1 LGTFFQT
8 ITNGILIGGVYAVV
22 ATGLT
27 LIFGVLNVANF
38 AQGEFMMLGM
48 YVTLFLSRGLGVDPY
63 LLTFLVAVIFIA
75 FGYLVEKF
83 LIHQTLSKPHETQ
96 MLLTLGLAIFFRS
109 LMMVICGP
117 NYQSL
122 AVPYRLKS
130 LLIGGVLLSYPRLL
144 SFLVAVVLIILLW
157 LFLNYTELGRAI
169 RASSQNSKAATLMG
183 INSNWMY
190 GIAFSIGIMLAA
202 VGGLTLVPF
211 YYVFPDV
218 GVYFGLIAFVVV
230 VLGGLGDV
238 LGAIVSALLIGII
251 ESVTAQY
258 VALDL
263 SHLGVFL
270 VFILVLVFRPQ
281 GLLRGRRSS

>member
-1 LGTFFQT
+1 
-8 ITNGILIGGVYAVV
+8 
-22 ATGLT
+22 
-27 LIFGVLNVANF
+27 
-38 AQGEFMMLGM
+38 M
-48 YVTLFLSRGLGVDPY
+48 
-63 LLTFLVAVIFIA
+63 
-75 FGYLVEKF
+75 
-83 LIHQTLSKPHETQ
+83 
-96 MLLTLGLAIFFRS
+96 
-109 LMMVICGP
+109 
-117 NYQSL
+117 
-122 AVPYRLKS
+122 
-130 LLIGGVLLSYPRLL
+130 
-144 SFLVAVVLIILLW
+144 
-157 LFLNYTELGRAI
+157 
-169 RASSQNSKAATLMG
+169 
-183 INSNWMY
+183 NSNWMY